1 MSAISNVV
9 CKIPSVYNDLK
20 PESFSFSDDSDED
33 DIFVVGNWP
42 NIT

>member
-9 CKIPSVYNDLK
+9 CKIPNVYSDLK
-20 PESFSFSDDSDED
+20 PESFNFSDESDD